1 MSGEL
6 ELFVDQL
13 RSEDQ
18 AAFHALFR
26 EAFSADIS
34 SALREWKYGGG
45 RGRQDGV
52 FLDHQRRI
60 LLAHCG
66 AMFRRSL
73 VLGQARVLPQYG
85 DLMVGRDKP
94 GGLARAS
101 SVYHLIVR
109 HICEHAASP
118 DNPDALTFGFPS
130 RRASKLSEQLGLS
143 LTLNEMHELAW
154 EPAAPQASRWLRL
167 LPIRPLQAGWSAALA
182 READRLWAR
191 MAASLGVQGVLGVRD
206 AAYLRYRYLERPGSD
221 YLFYRAVGWFGR
233 ALGWAICRRQGDEL
247 EVLDLLAGR
256 QDMPR
261 VLALLREHLPSL
273 GVGVMKL
280 WLTDH
285 HAARMSA
292 ELPARVTPL
301 EFRLAVNLNS
311 SGGDVYRFRD
321 RWWLTS
327 GDTDYR

>member
-1 MSGEL
+1 MSQ
-6 ELFVDQL
+6 ELFVDRL
-13 RSEDQ
+13 GPADQ
-18 AAFHALFR
+18 EAFHALFR
-26 EAFSADIS
+26 EAFSADMS
-34 SALREWKYGGG
+34 PALRQWKYGDG

-52 FLDHQRRI
+52 FMDREDRV

-66 AMFRRSL
+66 AMFRRAL
-73 VLGQARVLPQYG
+73 VQGQARVLPQYG

-94 GGLARAS
+94 GGLVRAG
-101 SVYHLIVR
+101 SVYHMLVR
-109 HICEHAASP
+109 HICAHAGSP

-143 LTLNEMHELAW
+143 LCLNEVHELAW
-154 EPAAPQASRWLRL
+154 EAAAPQAGGRLRL
-167 LPIRPLQAGWSAALA
+167 LPMRGIDARAG

-191 MAASLGVQGVLGVRD
+191 MAASLGAQGVLGVRD
-206 AAYLRYRYLERPGSD
+206 AAYLRDRYLARPDSD

-233 ALGWAICRRQGDEL
+233 AVGWAVCKRQDQAL
-247 EVLDLLAGR
+247 EVLDLLADR
-256 QDMPR
+256 RDMPR
-261 VLALLREHLPSL
+261 VLALLRQHLPQL

-280 WLTDH
+280 WLTDY
-285 HAARMSA
+285 HAARLSA

-311 SGGDVYRFRD
+311 SGGDVYRFKN